1 MKKIFLIIF
10 SLCLLTA
17 GASAQIV
24 GAGDSDGD
32 YRGKPTKG
40 TDSKYADWS
49 KSLGGHLRLEVSMGT
64 LLSAQY
70 THQLSQYFMVGG
82 GLGWGFRH
90 YVKKNGG
97 RDFSD
102 LTGLP
107 VFAVIETRTGNL
119 GGTGMTLFANI
130 HLGYS
135 IGIGGNASYS
145 YKSSLLFG
153 ANVGYSFRDFSL
165 FIGYATNSFMYF
177 NYGLSYDIPLTTSS
191 STKKKK

>member
-1 MKKIFLIIF
+1 MKKTFLIIF

-32 YRGKPTKG
+32 YRGKPTKSA
-40 TDSKYADWS
+40 DSKYADWS
-49 KSLGGHLRLEVSMGT
+49 KALGGHLRLEVSAGT

-70 THQLSQYFMVGG
+70 THQLSRYFMVGG
-82 GLGWGFRH
+82 GLGWGFESR
-90 YVKKNGG
+90 VKY
-97 RDFSD
+97 

-119 GGTGMTLFANI
+119 SGSGVTYFANI
-130 HLGYS
+130 RLGYN
-135 IGIGGNASYS
+135 INLGGNE
-145 YKSSLLFG
+145 SSLLFG
-153 ANVGYSFRDFSL
+153 ANAGFSVL
-165 FIGYATNSFMYF
+165 NFNFSMGYANNAAPYTLNI
-177 NYGLSYDIPLTTSS
+177 GLSYDIPLTTSS

>member
-1 MKKIFLIIF
+1 MKKTFLIIF
-10 SLCLLTA
+10 SLCLLTT

-49 KSLGGHLRLEVSMGT
+49 KALGGHLRLEVSAGT
-64 LLSAQY
+64 PLSAQY

-90 YVKKNGG
+90 FVKKNGG
-97 RDFSD
+97 KDFDFSD

-107 VFAVIETRTGNL
+107 VFAVIETRIGNL
-119 GGTGMTLFANI
+119 MGSGVTYFANI
-130 HLGYS
+130 QLGYNIS
-135 IGIGGNASYS
+135 LGGNE
-145 YKSSLLFG
+145 SSLLFG
-153 ANVGYSFRDFSL
+153 ANAGGSILNFNF
-165 FIGYATNSFMYF
+165 FMGYANNAALYTLNI
-177 NYGLSYDIPLTTSS
+177 GLSYDIPLTTSS